1 MESSGLRCLHKKV
14 TPQELKWAYVL
25 FSQAD
30 RIQWIAFGGTIQ
42 FDLSCFACERPRP
55 SAAFVTQAKANC

>member
-14 TPQELKWAYVL
+14 TPQELKWAHVL

-30 RIQWIAFGGTIQ
+30 RIQWIAFGGHYPI
-42 FDLSCFACERPRP
+42 DLRCSACERPRS
-55 SAAFVTQAKANC
+55 SAVFVTQAKANC